1 MQGEKF
7 IAGREIFR
15 AKQGY
20 CALALFPHHAAIL
33 RREAQNGGDRVD
45 SHHQDCRRAW
55 RRQSVGYA
63 SMLVGDHP
71 VMLPAGLCSGLC
83 YNMPAL

>member
-1 MQGEKF
+1 MRYDAVLPLHRLPARGNYDVQGEKF

-33 RREAQNGGDRVD
+33 RREAQDGRDRVD
-45 SHHQDCRRAW
+45 CRHQDCLCAERR
-55 RRQSVGYA
+55 
-63 SMLVGDHP
+63 
-71 VMLPAGLCSGLC
+71 
-83 YNMPAL
+83 